1 MARASARPSS
11 YNQRVDFDW
20 PRISRWVLLA
30 TVVMTVWLLAP
41 VAKCGFGAF
50 KDTPLDEE
58 HPTIDTTDAIA
69 SSKGSGFFET
79 VGHATKVC
87 YARTPMTDQ
96 GWKSTAF
103 LMRAGG
109 TIVAWGFGKLQRRR

>member
-1 MARASARPSS
+1 
-11 YNQRVDFDW
+11 
-20 PRISRWVLLA
+20 
-30 TVVMTVWLLAP
+30 MTVWLLAP
-41 VAKCGFGAF
+41 VAKCGFAAF

-58 HPTIDTTDAIA
+58 HPTADETHAAKDA
-69 SSKGSGFFET
+69 GFFDT

-103 LMRAGG
+103 LIAAGG
-109 TIVAWGFGKLQRRR
+109 TLVAWGFGKLQRRR